1 MRGYPNGTAW
11 AIAPRLSE
19 IVSPELAVFNCPLV
33 FGPNLRTGEMA
44 WSRASY
50 QFMQTV
56 PYRGEPKYQGKIVV
70 LINEDAVSQAEH
82 TCLFLEQVADVTFI
96 GSPTMGANGDVT
108 NFGIPGGIRLSFSGQ
123 GVRHADGRQLQRL
136 GIQPDIPCKPTIA
149 GIRAGKDEVL
159 ERAIEFVQ
167 EGK

>member
-1 MRGYPNGTAW
+1 
-11 AIAPRLSE
+11 
-19 IVSPELAVFNCPLV
+19 
-33 FGPNLRTGEMA
+33 
-44 WSRASY
+44 
-50 QFMQTV
+50 MQTV
-56 PYRGEPKYQGKIVV
+56 PYRDEPKYQGKIVV

-108 NFGIPGGIRLSFSGQ
+108 NFAIPGGIRLSFSGQ

-149 GIRAGKDEVL
+149 GIREGRDEVL

-167 EGK
+167 KGK